1 MKDWYEFNKE
11 AVKYLIENPVD
22 AIVSTLFIGSVFA
35 LLYVSLWIFC
45 PC

>member
-1 MKDWYEFNKE
+1 MRDWYEFNRD
-11 AVKYLIENPVD
+11 AVKSIIENPIE
-22 AIVSTLFIGSVFA
+22 AIVSTLFIGGVFG

>member
-11 AVKYLIENPVD
+11 AVKYLIENPVE
-22 AIVSTLFIGSVFA
+22 AIVSTLFIGGVFA
-35 LLYVSLWIFC
+35 LLYVSLWIFS

>member
-11 AVKYLIENPVD
+11 AIEYLIENPVE
-22 AIVSTLFIGSVFA
+22 AIVSTLFIGGVFA

>member
-11 AVKYLIENPVD
+11 AVKYLIENPVE
-22 AIVSTLFIGSVFA
+22 AIVSTLFIGGVFA